1 MKSLIDSAMAVK
13 KASSIIANLDTKV
26 KDQALTAIA
35 EALIT
40 HQTKIIEQNMIDL
53 ELASQANMPPSL
65 LDRLMLNKLRIKDMA
80 IGVKQIVALN
90 DPIGEII
97 EEWTT
102 AELLNIKKVRVA
114 MGVIGIIYEAR
125 PNVTVDAAVLALK
138 AGSAILLRGSAS
150 AYNSNMVLID
160 VMRKAITTVG
170 LPSDTICYVEDPSH
184 DTVDQMLKL
193 REYID
198 LIVPRG
204 GPSLI
209 NNAVL
214 NATVPILETGIGN
227 CHVYI
232 DDSAD
237 YDMAEA
243 IVLNAKTQRT
253 GVCNAIE
260 TILINKKWAHDH
272 LSKLLGVLKAHGVE
286 LHGDKASESY
296 CTDIIPATEQD
307 FKQEYLRLALAVK
320 IVNDV
325 QEAVAH
331 ISQYGTKHTEAIIT
345 SSSRNAQYFQTNVDA
360 AVVNV
365 NTSTRF
371 TDGFM
376 FGFGAELGIST
387 QKLHARGPMGLKEIT
402 SYKYLVSSNGQI
414 RK

>member
-1 MKSLIDSAMAVK
+1 MKSLIDSAIAVK
-13 KASSIIANLDTKV
+13 KASSIIANLDTKT
-26 KDQALTAIA
+26 KDQALIAIA

-40 HQTKIIEQNMIDL
+40 NQTKIIEQNMIDL
-53 ELASQANMPPSL
+53 ELAAQTNMPPSL
-65 LDRLMLNKLRIKDMA
+65 LDRLMLNYSRINDMA

-102 AELLNIKKVRVA
+102 AELINIKKVRVS

-150 AYNSNMVLID
+150 AYNSNMALID
-160 VMRKAITTVG
+160 VMRQAITTVG
-170 LPSDTICYVEDPSH
+170 LPSDAICYVKDPSH

-260 TILINKKWAHDH
+260 TILINKKWAQDH
-272 LSKLLGVLKAHGVE
+272 LVKLLDVLKAHGVE
-286 LHGDKASESY
+286 LHGDQASKSY
-296 CTDIIPATEQD
+296 CADIIPATEQD

-331 ISQYGTKHTEAIIT
+331 IRQYGTKHTEAIIT

>member
-1 MKSLIDSAMAVK
+1 MKSLIDSAIAVK
-13 KASSIIANLDTKV
+13 KASSTIANLDTKT
-26 KDQALTAIA
+26 KDQALIAIA

-40 HQTKIIEQNMIDL
+40 NQTKIIEQNMIDL
-53 ELASQANMPPSL
+53 ELASQTNMPPSL
-65 LDRLMLNKLRIKDMA
+65 LDRLMLNSSRINDMA

-150 AYNSNMVLID
+150 AYNSNMALID
-160 VMRKAITTVG
+160 VMRQAITTVG
-170 LPSDTICYVEDPSH
+170 LPSDAICYVEDPSH

-214 NATVPILETGIGN
+214 NAAVPILETGIGN

-260 TILINKKWAHDH
+260 TILINKKWAQDH
-272 LSKLLGVLKAHGVE
+272 LTKLLDVLNAYGVE
-286 LHGDKASESY
+286 LHGDQASKSY
-296 CTDIIPATEQD
+296 CADIIPATEQD

-345 SSSRNAQYFQTNVDA
+345 SSSINAQYFQTNVDA